1 LANNGNSLPD
11 ISLKLAGRQVGA
23 KKLLPASHR
32 VFAGKDISRMDRI
45 CRTPEVRMGGE
56 MKQLMN
62 KQQLE
67 ITLPTMC
74 RRPGNYRQRR
84 VSRAR
89 WWFSQM
95 RRVVD
100 EAVEWAPA
108 VRQEQAK
115 LPPAGG
121 R

>member
-1 LANNGNSLPD
+1 MVRRDFSRWTAFVGPLPVFWPQKDTTMNN
-11 ISLKLAGRQVGA
+11 
-23 KKLLPASHR
+23 
-32 VFAGKDISRMDRI
+32 
-45 CRTPEVRMGGE
+45 
-56 MKQLMN
+56 
-62 KQQLE
+62 QQLE
-67 ITLPTMC
+67 IRLPTAAC

-100 EAVEWAPA
+100 EAAEWTSSP
-108 VRQEQAK
+108 VGPQEQTR
-115 LPPAGG
+115 LPLAQG

>member
-1 LANNGNSLPD
+1 
-11 ISLKLAGRQVGA
+11 
-23 KKLLPASHR
+23 
-32 VFAGKDISRMDRI
+32 
-45 CRTPEVRMGGE
+45 
-56 MKQLMN
+56 MN

-67 ITLPTMC
+67 ITLPAVIC
-74 RRPGNYRQRR
+74 RRPPAFRQRR

-100 EAVEWAPA
+100 DAIEWAPA
-108 VRQEQAK
+108 PATRPEQAN
-115 LPPAGG
+115 LPPTQG